1 MCSGPVQNLSY
12 NKGLTATGGGGWLG
26 EKGVYQHF
34 ERRNSPITIP
44 ESPRISPESKRRRF
58 HFSRRVRSRLPA
70 GSLVRTPGV
79 ADNREVCGAGTS
91 GVRHHTNSCFGRR
104 PPRHARSSTG

>member
-1 MCSGPVQNLSY
+1 MCSGPIVQNLSY
-12 NKGLTATGGGGWLG
+12 NKGLTATSGGGWLG

-58 HFSRRVRSRLPA
+58 HFSRRVRSRLPPPA
-70 GSLVRTPGV
+70 GSPVRT
-79 ADNREVCGAGTS
+79 S
-91 GVRHHTNSCFGRR
+91 VRGKS
-104 PPRHARSSTG
+104 PPPVLITGSITDWS